1 MAVFTYVAKDEKG
14 ATVTGTYTD
23 VEGASALRDEL
34 DKIGY
39 TLIKAKR
46 DRTDDRQH
54 KRKGR
59 VKQLEVATFAY
70 KFAGMYSA
78 GLPIL
83 KCLDTIEQQTDNA
96 AFRDIIADIKDNVST
111 GSGLKNAF
119 ARHNNI
125 FSDFFLGMLDA
136 GEVGGRLDDTLTMS
150 AAYLEKQA
158 ALKQKVQSAFAYPV
172 IVSIMCCV
180 VVGFLLTFVIPV
192 FAKLYA
198 QVKAPMPGPT
208 LVLMAASSFIRHQW
222 WLIAIV
228 VTGLII
234 LIRRLL
240 KTPRF
245 RAVWDDFKLNIPIF
259 GRLNRMIVVSH
270 WTRTFAML
278 ASVGVSVIKALEMA
292 NLVAHNYKITEITN
306 ELTRSVQSG
315 SSIAGSLKKYE
326 VFPPVIVQMASSGEE
341 VGELPSMLL
350 KGADMLDK
358 DVERTINSLLVK
370 LEPALTLIMG
380 LIVGFILIGAYL
392 PMFDYMSHL
401 K

>member
-23 VEGASALRDEL
+23 VDGASALRDEL

-46 DRTDDRQH
+46 DRTSDRQRR
-54 KRKGR
+54 RKGR

-83 KCLDTIEQQTDNA
+83 KCLDTIEQQTDKP
-96 AFRDIIADIKDNVST
+96 AFRDIIADIKENVSM
-111 GSGLKNAF
+111 GSGLRNAF
-119 ARHNNI
+119 ARHKNV

-158 ALKQKVQSAFAYPV
+158 ALKQKIQSAFAYPV
-172 IVSIMCCV
+172 IVSIMCCL
-180 VVGFLLTFVIPV
+180 VVGFLLTFIMPV

-198 QVKAPMPGPT
+198 QVKAPLPGPT
-208 LVLMAASSFIRHQW
+208 LVLMSASTLIRHKW

-228 VTGLII
+228 VTGSII
-234 LIRRLL
+234 VIRRLL
-240 KTPRF
+240 KTPGF
-245 RAVWDDFKLNIPIF
+245 RAAWDNFKLNIPVF

-278 ASVGVSVIKALEMA
+278 TSVGVSVIKALEMA
-292 NLVAHNYKITEITN
+292 NLVAHNSKITEITN

-315 SSIAGSLKKYE
+315 ASIAGSLKKYE

-350 KGADMLDK
+350 KGAELLDK
-358 DVERTINSLLVK
+358 DIERTINSLLVK
-370 LEPALTLIMG
+370 LEPALTLMMG

>member
-23 VEGASALRDEL
+23 VDGASALRDEL

-46 DRTDDRQH
+46 DRTSDRQRR
-54 KRKGR
+54 RKGR

-83 KCLDTIEQQTDNA
+83 KCLDTIEQQTDKP
-96 AFRDIIADIKDNVST
+96 AFRDIIADIKENVSM
-111 GSGLKNAF
+111 GSGLRNAF
-119 ARHNNI
+119 ARHKNV

-158 ALKQKVQSAFAYPV
+158 ALKQKIQSAFAYPV
-172 IVSIMCCV
+172 IVSIMCCL
-180 VVGFLLTFVIPV
+180 VVGFLLTFIMPV

-198 QVKAPMPGPT
+198 QVKAPLPGPT
-208 LVLMAASSFIRHQW
+208 LVLMSASTLIRHKW

-228 VTGLII
+228 VTGSII
-234 LIRRLL
+234 VIRRLL
-240 KTPRF
+240 KTPGF
-245 RAVWDDFKLNIPIF
+245 RAAWDNFKLNIPVF

-278 ASVGVSVIKALEMA
+278 TSVGVSVIKALEMA
-292 NLVAHNYKITEITN
+292 NLVAHNSKITEITN

-315 SSIAGSLKKYE
+315 ASIAGSLKKYE

-350 KGADMLDK
+350 KGAELLDK
-358 DVERTINSLLVK
+358 DIERTINSLLVK

>member
-23 VEGASALRDEL
+23 VDGASALRDEL

-46 DRTDDRQH
+46 NRTGDRQR

-83 KCLDTIEQQTDNA
+83 KCLDTLEQQTDKP
-96 AFRDIIADIKDNVST
+96 AFRDIIADIKENVST
-111 GSGLKNAF
+111 GSGLRNAF
-119 ARHNNI
+119 ARHKNV

-136 GEVGGRLDDTLTMS
+136 GEVGGKLDDTLTMS
-150 AAYLEKQA
+150 ASYLEKQA
-158 ALKQKVQSAFAYPV
+158 ALKQKIQSAFAYPV

-208 LVLMAASSFIRHQW
+208 LVLMSASAFIRHKW

-228 VTGLII
+228 VTGLIVAV
-234 LIRRLL
+234 RKLL

-245 RAVWDDFKLNIPIF
+245 RAAWDNFKLNVPVF
-259 GRLNRMIVVSH
+259 GRLNRMVVISH

-278 ASVGVSVIKALEMA
+278 TSVGVSVIKALEMA
-292 NLVAHNYKITEITN
+292 DLVSHNYRITEITS
-306 ELTRSVQSG
+306 ELTRSIQSG
-315 SSIAGSLKKYE
+315 ASIAGSLKKYE

-341 VGELPSMLL
+341 VGELPSMML

-358 DVERTINSLLVK
+358 DIERTINSLLVK
-370 LEPALTLIMG
+370 LEPALTLMMG

>member
-23 VEGASALRDEL
+23 VDGASALRDEL

-46 DRTDDRQH
+46 SRTDPGQRR
-54 KRKGR
+54 RKGR

-78 GLPIL
+78 GLPII
-83 KCLDTIEQQTDNA
+83 KCLDTIEQQTDKP
-96 AFRDIIADIKDNVST
+96 AFRDIIADIKENVST
-111 GSGLKNAF
+111 GSGLRNAF
-119 ARHNNI
+119 ARHKNV

-136 GEVGGRLDDTLTMS
+136 GEVGGRLDDTLNMS

-158 ALKQKVQSAFAYPV
+158 ALKQKIQSAFAYPV

-180 VVGFLLTFVIPV
+180 VVGFLLTFVMPV

-208 LVLMAASSFIRHQW
+208 LVLMSASTFIRHKW
-222 WLIAIV
+222 WLAAIV
-228 VTGLII
+228 VTGVII
-234 LIRRLL
+234 AVRKLL
-240 KTPRF
+240 KNTRF
-245 RAVWDDFKLNIPIF
+245 RAAWDNFKLNVPVF
-259 GRLNRMIVVSH
+259 GRLNRMVVISH

-278 ASVGVSVIKALEMA
+278 TSVGVSVIKALEMA
-292 NLVAHNYKITEITN
+292 NLVAHNYRITEITN
-306 ELTRSVQSG
+306 ELTRSIQSG
-315 SSIAGSLKKYE
+315 ASIAGSLKKYE

-341 VGELPSMLL
+341 VGELPAMLL
-350 KGADMLDK
+350 KGAELLDK
-358 DVERTINSLLVK
+358 DIERMINSLLVK
-370 LEPALTLIMG
+370 LEPALTLAMG

>member
-23 VEGASALRDEL
+23 VDGASALRDEL

-46 DRTDDRQH
+46 DRNSDGQRR
-54 KRKGR
+54 RKGR

-83 KCLDTIEQQTDNA
+83 KCLSTIEQQTDKA

-119 ARHNNI
+119 ARHKHV

-136 GEVGGRLDDTLTMS
+136 GEVGGRLDDTLAMS

-158 ALKQKVQSAFAYPV
+158 ALKQKVKSAFAYPV
-172 IVSIMCCV
+172 IVSIMCLV

-208 LVLMAASSFIRHQW
+208 LVLMSVSAFIRHKW

-228 VTGLII
+228 VTVLITV
-234 LIRRLL
+234 IRRLL
-240 KTPRF
+240 KTPGF
-245 RAVWDDFKLNIPIF
+245 RAAWDDFKLNIPLF

-278 ASVGVSVIKALEMA
+278 TSVGVSVIKALEMA

-326 VFPPVIVQMASSGEE
+326 VFPPVIIQMASSGEE
-341 VGELPSMLL
+341 VGELPAMLL

-358 DVERTINSLLVK
+358 DIERTINSLLVK

>member
-1 MAVFTYVAKDEKG
+1 
-14 ATVTGTYTD
+14 
-23 VEGASALRDEL
+23 
-34 DKIGY
+34 
-39 TLIKAKR
+39 
-46 DRTDDRQH
+46 
-54 KRKGR
+54 
-59 VKQLEVATFAY
+59 
-70 KFAGMYSA
+70 
-78 GLPIL
+78 
-83 KCLDTIEQQTDNA
+83 
-96 AFRDIIADIKDNVST
+96 
-111 GSGLKNAF
+111 
-119 ARHNNI
+119 
-125 FSDFFLGMLDA
+125 MLDA
-136 GEVGGRLDDTLTMS
+136 GEVGGRLDDTLNMS

-208 LVLMAASSFIRHQW
+208 LVLMSASAFIRHKW

-234 LIRRLL
+234 AVRKLL

-245 RAVWDDFKLNIPIF
+245 RAAWDNLKLNVPVF

-278 ASVGVSVIKALEMA
+278 TSVGVSVIKALEMA
-292 NLVAHNYKITEITN
+292 NLVAHNYRITEITN
-306 ELTRSVQSG
+306 ELTRSIQSG
-315 SSIAGSLKKYE
+315 ASIAGSLKKYD

-358 DVERTINSLLVK
+358 DIERTINSLLVK
-370 LEPALTLIMG
+370 LEPALTLMMG

>member
-23 VEGASALRDEL
+23 VDGASALRDEL

-46 DRTDDRQH
+46 DRTGDRQRR
-54 KRKGR
+54 RKGR
-59 VKQLEVATFAY
+59 VKQLDVATFAY

-83 KCLDTIEQQTDNA
+83 KCLDTIEQQTDKPV
-96 AFRDIIADIKDNVST
+96 FRSIIADIKDNVST
-111 GSGLKNAF
+111 GSGLRNAF
-119 ARHNNI
+119 AKHKNV

-150 AAYLEKQA
+150 ASYMEKQA
-158 ALKQKVQSAFAYPV
+158 ALKQKIKSAFAYPV
-172 IVSIMCCV
+172 IVSIMCCL

-208 LVLMAASSFIRHQW
+208 LVLMSVSAFIRHKW

-228 VTGLII
+228 VTGLIVAV
-234 LIRRLL
+234 RKLL
-240 KTPRF
+240 KNARV
-245 RAVWDDFKLNIPIF
+245 RAAWDNFKLNVPVF
-259 GRLNRMIVVSH
+259 GRLNRMIVISH
-270 WTRTFAML
+270 WTRTLAML
-278 ASVGVSVIKALEMA
+278 TSVGVSVIKALEMA
-292 NLVAHNYKITEITN
+292 DLVAHNYKITEITN
-306 ELTRSVQSG
+306 ELTRSIQSG
-315 SSIAGSLKKYE
+315 ASIAGSLKKYE

-350 KGADMLDK
+350 KGAELLDK
-358 DVERTINSLLVK
+358 DIERTINSLLVK
-370 LEPALTLIMG
+370 LEPALTLMMG

>member
-23 VEGASALRDEL
+23 IYSTSVLRDEL
-34 DKIGY
+34 DKMGC

-46 DRTDDRQH
+46 SKHPDREHR
-54 KRKGR
+54 RKGK

-83 KCLDTIEQQTDNA
+83 KCLDTLEQQADKP
-96 AFRDIIADIKDNVST
+96 AFRDIIADIKENVSM
-111 GSGLKNAF
+111 GSGLRNAF
-119 ARHNNI
+119 ARHKNV
-125 FSDFFLGMLDA
+125 FSDFFLGMIDA

-158 ALKQKVQSAFAYPV
+158 ALKQKIQSAFAYPA
-172 IVSIMCCV
+172 IVSIMCFV

-208 LVLMAASSFIRHQW
+208 LVLMSASAFIRHKW

-234 LIRRLL
+234 AVRKLL
-240 KTPRF
+240 KNSRF
-245 RAVWDDFKLNIPIF
+245 RSAWDNFKLNVPVF
-259 GRLNRMIVVSH
+259 GRLNRMIVISH

-278 ASVGVSVIKALEMA
+278 TSVGVSVIKALEMA
-292 NLVAHNYKITEITN
+292 DLVAHNYRITEITN

-315 SSIAGSLKKYE
+315 ASIAGSLKKYD

-341 VGELPSMLL
+341 VGELPAMLI
-350 KGADMLDK
+350 KGAELLDK
-358 DVERTINSLLVK
+358 DIERSINSLLVK
-370 LEPALTLIMG
+370 LEPALTLMMG

-392 PMFDYMSHL
+392 PMFDYMGHL

>member
-23 VEGASALRDEL
+23 VDGASALRDEL

-46 DRTDDRQH
+46 DRTSDRQRR
-54 KRKGR
+54 RKGR

-83 KCLDTIEQQTDNA
+83 KCLDTIEQQTDKP
-96 AFRDIIADIKDNVST
+96 AFRDIIADIKENVSM
-111 GSGLKNAF
+111 GSGLRNAF
-119 ARHNNI
+119 ARHKNV

-158 ALKQKVQSAFAYPV
+158 ALKQKIQSAFAYPV
-172 IVSIMCCV
+172 IVSIMCCL
-180 VVGFLLTFVIPV
+180 VVGFLLTFIMPV

-198 QVKAPMPGPT
+198 QVKAPLPGPT
-208 LVLMAASSFIRHQW
+208 LVLMSASTLIRHKW

-228 VTGLII
+228 VTGSII
-234 LIRRLL
+234 VIRRLL
-240 KTPRF
+240 KTPGF
-245 RAVWDDFKLNIPIF
+245 RAAWDNFKLNIPVF

-278 ASVGVSVIKALEMA
+278 TSVGVSVIKALEMA
-292 NLVAHNYKITEITN
+292 NLVAHNSKITEITN

-315 SSIAGSLKKYE
+315 ASIAGSLKKYE

-350 KGADMLDK
+350 KGAELLDK
-358 DVERTINSLLVK
+358 DIERTINSLLVK
-370 LEPALTLIMG
+370 LEPALTLMMG

-392 PMFDYMSHL
+392 PRFDSLSHL

>member
-23 VEGASALRDEL
+23 VDGASALRDEL

-46 DRTDDRQH
+46 DRTGDRQRR
-54 KRKGR
+54 RKGR
-59 VKQLEVATFAY
+59 VKQLDVATFAY

-83 KCLDTIEQQTDNA
+83 KCLDTIEQQTDKPV
-96 AFRDIIADIKDNVST
+96 FRSIIADIKDNVST
-111 GSGLKNAF
+111 GSGLRNAF
-119 ARHNNI
+119 AKHKNV

-158 ALKQKVQSAFAYPV
+158 ALKQRIQSAFAYPV

-180 VVGFLLTFVIPV
+180 VVGFLLTFVMPV

-198 QVKAPMPGPT
+198 QVKAPLPGPT
-208 LVLMAASSFIRHQW
+208 LVLMSVSAFIRHKW

-228 VTGLII
+228 VTGSII
-234 LIRRLL
+234 VIRRLL
-240 KTPRF
+240 KTSGF
-245 RAVWDDFKLNIPIF
+245 RAVWDDFKLNIPVF
-259 GRLNRMIVVSH
+259 GRLNRMIVISH
-270 WTRTFAML
+270 WARTFAML
-278 ASVGVSVIKALEMA
+278 TSVGVSVIKALEMA
-292 NLVAHNYKITEITN
+292 NLVAHNYRITEITN

-315 SSIAGSLKKYE
+315 ASIAGSLKKYE

-350 KGADMLDK
+350 KGAELLDK
-358 DVERTINSLLVK
+358 DIERTINSLLVK
-370 LEPALTLIMG
+370 LEPALTLMMG